1 MALRRDGAW
10 GDALLSMNQQQTP
23 QHDPWSK
30 FDFDV
35 NIPGIVVVVS
45 VVAIWPVIN
54 LFGLSVTLG
63 IAATI
68 YFLVGMFLYAVAKAL
83 NFRRKGWIKVT
94 LGGSIALAALLDPL
108 VFQLQ
113 ALRFVVVDWA
123 ILAFYVA
130 ALALGLW
137 GVLMGWMK
145 VFAVAVA
152 VALLVAPFTPAVSEN
167 EKWSVELEVLDETCS
182 PLAQAGAQCTAG
194 AITDVSR
201 AAVEFNALLGL
212 TNDEGKAKFELSGNP
227 LLKGAACYALKASG
241 DSETSY
247 PMESTF
253 VAAPLV
259 SRAQARIQLTRGG
272 KTADEGAS
280 CPERN

>member
-1 MALRRDGAW
+1 MH
-10 GDALLSMNQQQTP
+10 QQQTP

-35 NIPGIVVVVS
+35 NIPGIVVVVG
-45 VVAIWPVIN
+45 VIAIWPVIN

-63 IAATI
+63 LAAVV
-68 YFLVGMFLYAVAKAL
+68 YFLAAMFLYAVAKAL
-83 NFRRKGWIKVT
+83 NFRRPGWIKVT
-94 LGGSIALAALLDPL
+94 LGCSIALAALLDPL

-137 GVLMGWMK
+137 EVLMIWMK
-145 VFAVAVA
+145 VLAVAVA

-167 EKWSVELEVLDETCS
+167 EKWSIELEVLDENCA

-194 AITDVSR
+194 AITDVGR
-201 AAVEFNALLGL
+201 AAVEVNALLGL

-227 LLKGAACYALKASG
+227 LLKGAVCYALKSSG

-247 PMESTF
+247 PVDSIF
-253 VAAPLV
+253 VAAPLI
-259 SRAQARIQLTRGG
+259 SRAQARIRLYRGG
-272 KTADEGAS
+272 KTADAVAS